1 MTRLNLCRWSLLGL
15 IAVQIVWFGW
25 MVPMDGSTRLI
36 ALALSA
42 GPLIVA
48 LPFVWRL
55 TARALVV
62 TGLVLLVYF
71 LVGVSEAWANPAV
84 RAPAVF
90 QVSLILAYFT
100 GLATI
105 RRRPPAPAD

>member
-1 MTRLNLCRWSLLGL
+1 MTRLNLCRWSLIGL

-25 MVPMDGSTRLI
+25 MVPMNPETR
-36 ALALSA
+36 AMVLALSA
-42 GPLIVA
+42 GPLLLA

-55 TARALVV
+55 TPRPLVV
-62 TGLVLLVYF
+62 TGLMLLIYF
-71 LVGVSEAWANPAV
+71 LVGVTEAWANPAA

-105 RRRPPAPAD
+105 RRRRATE

>member
-1 MTRLNLCRWSLLGL
+1 MTRLNLCRWSLIGL
-15 IAVQIVWFGW
+15 IVVQAVWFGW
-25 MVPMDGSTRLI
+25 MVPMEDSTRMIVL
-36 ALALSA
+36 ALAA
-42 GPLIVA
+42 GPLMVA

-55 TARALVV
+55 TPRALVV
-62 TGLVLLVYF
+62 TGLMLLVYF

-90 QVSLILAYFT
+90 QVFLILAYFT

-105 RRRPPAPAD
+105 RRRSPAPAD